1 MTTAAGG
8 KRIRNAEATR
18 EAILRSALIRFSRAG
33 YDDVGLREIAG
44 EAGVT
49 AMLVN
54 RYFGSK
60 EALFEAAVEAA
71 FADGSMFSGDA
82 ADLAGRVASAIM
94 GKTDQ
99 ASGDPDPLMVMLRSA
114 ANPRTATILRESIRR
129 HFEAPLAVL
138 LPGDGTRER
147 AALLLSV
154 VAGFQLMK
162 TIIGTEALR
171 NGDRDILVGRLK
183 EIFATLIMPRL

>member
-1 MTTAAGG
+1 MTAAVPC
-8 KRIRNAEATR
+8 KRTRNAEATR
-18 EAILRSALIRFSRAG
+18 EAILRSALIAFSRAG

-60 EALFEAAVEAA
+60 EALFGAAVEAA
-71 FADGSMFSGDA
+71 FADGRLFAGDPD
-82 ADLAGRVASAIM
+82 DLAARVASAIM

-99 ASGDPDPLMVMLRSA
+99 PSSDPDPLMVMLRSA
-114 ANPRTATILRESIRR
+114 ANPRTATILCERIRR

-138 LPGDGTRER
+138 LSGEGTRER
-147 AALLLSV
+147 SALLLSV

-171 NGDRDILVGRLK
+171 DGDRNILAARLEK
-183 EIFATLIMPRL
+183 VFATLIKPQL

>member
-1 MTTAAGG
+1 M
-8 KRIRNAEATR
+8 
-18 EAILRSALIRFSRAG
+18 
-33 YDDVGLREIAG
+33 
-44 EAGVT
+44 
-49 AMLVN
+49 
-54 RYFGSK
+54 
-60 EALFEAAVEAA
+60 
-71 FADGSMFSGDA
+71 
-82 ADLAGRVASAIM
+82 
-94 GKTDQ
+94 
-99 ASGDPDPLMVMLRSA
+99 
-114 ANPRTATILRESIRR
+114 
-129 HFEAPLAVL
+129 L